1 MIMTI
6 KQNNMKTKFSFKY
19 LIPAIMAICIIAL
32 CSCSENNEVVS
43 TNHYGYI
50 QLKLYKQSKRTILEG
65 SELQHLGDAKKIE
78 ISLVNNGRSIKQTL
92 NLNSSGTNGN
102 EFVLT
107 AENLKLTAG
116 QYTIVGYVIYG
127 GYKEGSMAEILQ
139 IGTPDEGNT
148 FTIEPNHITTHALYI
163 ESIEYGTFCATME
176 KLLPEIVMKKG
187 NTPTYTNLFNY
198 DQMDSIEFVL
208 SRSVNGIN
216 YREEHKVKAWRNK
229 NERYF
234 HTDTLELQAGNYR
247 LIHYELFN
255 KNKKFMYAEDT
266 DISFEIKHFEMT
278 EQVVAVKIQENE
290 ALHDYIALKQ
300 IWDAMDGKNWS
311 FTGDAETAGANWLF
325 EFADGTPRPIDAWGN
340 QPGVELNS
348 QGRVISLNL
357 GAFNPLGVVPAAIG
371 QFSELQILYLG
382 THDEEYEGDV
392 NDGMEGMRYNP
403 YTLAKRGID
412 LRQNRL
418 EIAKERTA
426 LRRKGHHKD
435 LYRSKLK
442 YGNTTTKYKYLQP
455 YAQAAGEPANRITGI
470 DEAIGNLSNLEILFI
485 ANTQMKELPKAISK
499 LTNLSDIELF
509 NLPLTDLDGS
519 MFKDL
524 TNLISVNISGLY
536 KMTPEKIL
544 AALEEVCKNCVNVQL
559 LYINDNKL
567 TALPSNLYRMSDLR
581 LLDAAFNKITS
592 IKSIRPISPVQLILD
607 FNKISEIPTDFCSV
621 DDMELFSAVA
631 NNIQQFPA
639 FLSNMEGG
647 YTISEI
653 DLTTNKM
660 HGFQNGFKGIRVE
673 KLSMAMNEMGKREN
687 DTKIGEFPR
696 EFADT
701 KSEINYLVLA
711 NNNIDTIRNAALK
724 NFHSLQ
730 AIDCAGNNLKSI
742 PSGFNTENLP
752 YLSGVEF
759 SYNQF
764 RGFPDNILQPARM
777 SQLLLG
783 SQGYFRDEAQTKWV
797 RSMTEW
803 PAYLHEHTGLVVV
816 DLSGNDFRSVTT
828 FPSNLNSLDIS
839 NNPNIK
845 MTVPASVVYRIQ
857 NGLFGLTF
865 DEEQDITFLN

>member
-1 MIMTI
+1 MARI
-6 KQNNMKTKFSFKY
+6 KDIPINNR
-19 LIPAIMAICIIAL
+19 P
-32 CSCSENNEVVS
+32 
-43 TNHYGYI
+43 
-50 QLKLYKQSKRTILEG
+50 R
-65 SELQHLGDAKKIE
+65 
-78 ISLVNNGRSIKQTL
+78 
-92 NLNSSGTNGN
+92 
-102 EFVLT
+102 
-107 AENLKLTAG
+107 
-116 QYTIVGYVIYG
+116 
-127 GYKEGSMAEILQ
+127 
-139 IGTPDEGNT
+139 
-148 FTIEPNHITTHALYI
+148 
-163 ESIEYGTFCATME
+163 E
-176 KLLPEIVMKKG
+176 K
-187 NTPTYTNLFNY
+187 
-198 DQMDSIEFVL
+198 
-208 SRSVNGIN
+208 
-216 YREEHKVKAWRNK
+216 A
-229 NERYF
+229 
-234 HTDTLELQAGNYR
+234 YR
-247 LIHYELFN
+247 LG
-255 KNKKFMYAEDT
+255 
-266 DISFEIKHFEMT
+266 
-278 EQVVAVKIQENE
+278 VK
-290 ALHDYIALKQ
+290 
-300 IWDAMDGKNWS
+300 S
-311 FTGDAETAGANWLF
+311 
-325 EFADGTPRPIDAWGN
+325 
-340 QPGVELNS
+340 
-348 QGRVISLNL
+348 
-357 GAFNPLGVVPAAIG
+357 
-371 QFSELQILYLG
+371 
-382 THDEEYEGDV
+382 
-392 NDGMEGMRYNP
+392 
-403 YTLAKRGID
+403 
-412 LRQNRL
+412 
-418 EIAKERTA
+418 
-426 LRRKGHHKD
+426 
-435 LYRSKLK
+435 
-442 YGNTTTKYKYLQP
+442 
-455 YAQAAGEPANRITGI
+455 
-470 DEAIGNLSNLEILFI
+470 
-485 ANTQMKELPKAISK
+485 
-499 LTNLSDIELF
+499 LSDIELF
-509 NLPLTDLDGS
+509 NLPLTDLEGS